1 MYLFNIYSMYFSKTV
16 TLCHFWVK
24 CLILKVTLT
33 VTERN
38 EILLL
43 LRFFNFGYNYIS
55 IRNKEGAIKLLLIY
69 LAVTPSQRIFHWA
82 KK

>member
-16 TLCHFWVK
+16 TLVHFDDK

-38 EILLL
+38 KIMLL
-43 LRFFNFGYNYIS
+43 LRFFGFGYKDI
-55 IRNKEGAIKLLLIY
+55 IIGNKKGAIKLLLIY
-69 LAVTPSQRIFHWA
+69 LLVTPSQRIFH
-82 KK
+82 